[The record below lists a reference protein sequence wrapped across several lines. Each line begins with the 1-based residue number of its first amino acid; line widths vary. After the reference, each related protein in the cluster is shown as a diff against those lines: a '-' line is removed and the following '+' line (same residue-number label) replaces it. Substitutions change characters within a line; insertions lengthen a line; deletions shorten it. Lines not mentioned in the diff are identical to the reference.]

1 MLSYVVWNLRQS
13 CLSHLDD
20 VRWATENMKLDEKVK
35 KQSQVILFFI
45 KYMLSVRIHTK
56 NLF

>member
-35 KQSQVILFFI
+35 K
-45 KYMLSVRIHTK
+45 
-56 NLF
+56 